1 MNTDLKKKIDF
12 ALNIIMAAEIQS
24 RRVGQPLEVC
34 YSGGKD
40 SDVILHLCKT
50 AGANYRAI
58 YKQTSIDPPGTR
70 QHAEAMGAE
79 VIKPSR
85 TFFQL
90 VEAKGLPSRVRRFC
104 CEELKE
110 YKVLDYQIVGV
121 RRAESVRRAARYKEP
136 EQCRMYRD
144 GEKVRQYFP
153 ILEWSDKDIAEYIAE
168 YRIQCAP
175 VYYDEEGN
183 FHVERRFGCICCPL
197 QSTKKRIEE
206 FGKYPHFADALAH
219 HLEKYRQTHPKSKAT
234 ASHCNVWQQLVHGVI
249 YPDRQGEWREI
260 TTPGIFDD
268 ELPAIDWEEY
278 FKIKTK
284 IKL

>member
-1 MNTDLKKKIDF
+1 MNTDLQKKIDF
-12 ALNIIMAAEIQS
+12 ALNLIMAAEIQA

-79 VIKPSR
+79 VIKPKR
-85 TFFQL
+85 TFFEL

-104 CEELKE
+104 CEQLKE

-121 RRAESVRRAARYKEP
+121 RRAESARRAARYKEP

-144 GEKVRQYFP
+144 GEK
-153 ILEWSDKDIAEYIAE
+153 
-168 YRIQCAP
+168 
-175 VYYDEEGN
+175 
-183 FHVERRFGCICCPL
+183 
-197 QSTKKRIEE
+197 
-206 FGKYPHFADALAH
+206 FGKYPRFADALAH
-219 HLEKYRQTHPKSKAT
+219 HLEKYRESHPNSKAV
-234 ASHCNVWQQLVHGVI
+234 ASHCNVWQQLVHDVI
-249 YPDRQGEWREI
+249 YPDRQEEWRQI
-260 TTPGIFDD
+260 TSPGIFDD